1 MPWPRFKFVQQ
12 FSISYHLSLRRSPLC
27 RCVYGRER
35 KTDCKKENNSFIRFA
50 SWQRLAADDKAR
62 VRAKVRCTGDQSSLS
77 RGGCVRAAL
86 SHCCNFWARLFFLPI
101 SPAIAHRSR
110 GDRCGRFSLRVNKRS
125 LKNIFCAKLSVSIIF
140 HSNAIMRTFS
150 GQKLESITYA
160 NLCSNKDSNRLAFY
174 RLAVR
179 QGSFA
184 SVKSRSFTFIACPY
198 RISVKC
204 ICRGDFAAIEWKASG
219 LENGD

>member
-1 MPWPRFKFVQQ
+1 M
-12 FSISYHLSLRRSPLC
+12 IRREW
-27 RCVYGRER
+27 ER
-35 KTDCKKENNSFIRFA
+35 KCDARAISRHYRVVGVFA
-50 SWQRLAADDKAR
+50 LRYLIVVTSG
-62 VRAKVRCTGDQSSLS
+62 RAC
-77 RGGCVRAAL
+77 
-86 SHCCNFWARLFFLPI
+86 FFLPI